1 MRACGACD
9 AGSIPAEGTK
19 GGGAAPLKTAKEPGE
34 KHRPE
39 PYFNFGGRKF
49 FNPMEKT
56 TSKELAQGL
65 LHSLKKFSDHFYED
79 FGQRA
84 QTILEVKLDEAQST
98 TLKREIYMMN
108 MWIISKILSPDRKVL
123 DELHKIYLLPH
134 VNQNQI
140 NKWLEQKEAEN
151 LKNVLKQDEGELNE
165 RYAKYYA
172 DWDDKSGGNQ
182 SILAMTM
189 LEHMFNNGQ
198 PDKRFVDARLTFEVN
213 AHILGMMKFI
223 IDFRKGY
230 EIID

>member
-1 MRACGACD
+1 MSRRRRGWVKD
-9 AGSIPAEGTK
+9 T
-19 GGGAAPLKTAKEPGE
+19 L
-34 KHRPE
+34 
-39 PYFNFGGRKF
+39 GGRKF
-49 FNPMEKT
+49 FNHMEKT
-56 TSKELAQGL
+56 TSKDLAQGL
-65 LHSLKKFSDHFYED
+65 LHSLRKFSDHFYED

-84 QTILEVKLDEAQST
+84 QTILGVKLDEAQSA

-134 VNQNQI
+134 VNQSEI
-140 NKWLEQKEAEN
+140 NEWLEQKKAEN
-151 LKNVLKQDEGELNE
+151 LKNVLKQDEKELNE

-182 SILAMTM
+182 SILAMTI
-189 LEHMFNNGQ
+189 LEYMFNNGQ
-198 PDKRFVDARLTFEVN
+198 PDRRFVDARLTFEVN